1 MRIRAGFI
9 GLATVIQSILFL
21 THFFIYKT
29 WTFAAAG
36 SETSTLT
43 WLKLTVGVLSVSF
56 LAATLLA
63 FRFTNPAVR
72 TLYRIAAVSLGI
84 VSFLFFAASAS
95 WVVLG
100 VTRLAGMNVNFHEIV
115 KTLYAV
121 AVLGGFTGVL
131 NAGWTRVRRIR
142 VRLENLPETWRGR
155 TAALVSDLHLG
166 HVRNGGFL
174 RRIVKKVMRENPDA
188 VFLAGDLYDGTAI
201 DATKAAEPLRA
212 LRAPQGTYFVAG
224 NHEQFGD
231 DSRYLEAV
239 SGAGVRVLHN
249 EKVEADQL
257 QIVGVPYNHAI
268 HDEHF
273 QKVLRQIGVDRN
285 RASILLTHAPDRPHI
300 AEQEGISLQ
309 VSGHTHVG
317 QFFPWTWMARRIYRQ
332 FVYGLSRIGKM
343 LIYTSSGA
351 GTWGPPLRLGSSPEI
366 VLFQFE

>member
-1 MRIRAGFI
+1 LIAFVTI
-9 GLATVIQSILFL
+9 IQSVLFL

-29 WTFAAAG
+29 WTFAPAG
-36 SETSTLT
+36 SETSGG
-43 WLKLTVGVLSVSF
+43 WLRVAMGVLSVSF
-56 LAATLLA
+56 LAASLLA
-63 FRFTNPAVR
+63 FRYTNPVVR
-72 TLYRIAAVSLGI
+72 TFYRIAAVWLGI
-84 VSFLFFAASAS
+84 VSFLFFAAGAS
-95 WVVLG
+95 WVIFG
-100 VTRLAGMNVNFHEIV
+100 ATRIAGLHVNLHEIV
-115 KTLYAV
+115 EFLYAV
-121 AVLGGFTGVL
+121 AVLSGFAGVL
-131 NAGWTRVRRIR
+131 NARWTRIRRIT
-142 VRLENLPETWRGR
+142 VRLENLPEIWRGR
-155 TAALVSDLHLG
+155 KAALISDLHLG

-174 RRIVKKVMRENPDA
+174 RRIVAKVMRENPDA

-201 DATKAAEPLRA
+201 DAAKAAEPLRG
-212 LRAPQGTYFVAG
+212 LRAPHGTYFVAG

-231 DSRYLEAV
+231 DSRYLGAV
-239 SGAGVRVLHN
+239 SNAGVRVLHN
-249 EKVEADQL
+249 EKIEVDEL
-257 QIVGVPYNHAI
+257 QIVGVPYNHASQ
-268 HDEHF
+268 DEHF
-273 QKVLRQIGVDRN
+273 QKVLQQIGVDRN

>member
-1 MRIRAGFI
+1 MSKRAGIIAF
-9 GLATVIQSILFL
+9 ASVVQSILFL

-29 WTFAAAG
+29 WMFAASGNESSAR
-36 SETSTLT
+36 
-43 WLKLTVGVLSVSF
+43 WLKVTVGFLSVSF

-63 FRFTNPAVR
+63 FRYSNPTVR
-72 TLYRIAAVSLGI
+72 TFYRIAAVWLGI
-84 VSFLFFAASAS
+84 VSFLFFAAGAS
-95 WVVLG
+95 WVVFG
-100 VTRLAGMNVNFHEIV
+100 VTRLAGTDMNFRAIV
-115 KTLYAV
+115 EVLYAA
-121 AVLGGFTGVL
+121 AVLSGVAGLL
-131 NAGWTRVRRIR
+131 NAGWTRIRRIT

-174 RRIVKKVMRENPDA
+174 RRIVARVMRENPDA
-188 VFLAGDLYDGTAI
+188 VFLAGDLYDGTVI
-201 DATKAAEPLRA
+201 DAAKAAEPLRD
-212 LRAPQGTYFVAG
+212 LRAPHGTYFVAG
-224 NHEQFGD
+224 NHEQFCD
-231 DSRYLEAV
+231 ESRYLQAV
-239 SGAGVRVLHN
+239 SNAGVRVLHN

-257 QIVGVPYNHAI
+257 QIVGVPYNHAA

-300 AEQEGISLQ
+300 AEREGISLQ

-332 FVYGLSRIGKM
+332 FVYGLSRVGNM

-351 GTWGPPLRLGSSPEI
+351 GTWGPPLRLGSCPEI
-366 VLFQFE
+366 VFFQFE